1 MNRTLRCTLAIAL
14 LPLLTGCNPGGLF
27 VAENRQDIQLL
38 NAPLRLTEQPRQFV
52 STAPQMTVQGNT
64 VKVCVVLAVNV
75 ELTVSTKTTDEVQ
88 KRLNDHLNG
97 AQVKAV
103 LKMDDGSEHV
113 LDAQDAGWHLMGRK
127 LPGKHL
133 YACAQPSSNTR
144 LTIGGKVASMGLSAT
159 KPVNVQGVYWQSFGK
174 PWESGVVKPARC

>member
-1 MNRTLRCTLAIAL
+1 MNRALLRMLPLAL
-14 LPLLTGCNPGGLF
+14 LPLLAGCNPGGLF
-27 VAENRQDIQLL
+27 VVENRQDIQLL
-38 NAPLRLTEQPRQFV
+38 NALLRLTELPRQFV
-52 STAPQMTVQGNT
+52 STAPQLTVQGNT

-75 ELTVSTKTTDEVQ
+75 ELPVSTKMTDELQ
-88 KRLNDHLNG
+88 KQLNDHLNG
-97 AQVKAV
+97 AQLKAV

-127 LPGKHL
+127 LPEKHL
-133 YACAQPSSNTR
+133 YACAQPGCNTR

-159 KPVNVQGVYWQSFGK
+159 RPVNVQGVYWQSFGK